1 MSLAERA
8 RRTLSQ
14 HAVETEFT
22 TALLMEY
29 SQHFLL
35 RAAEDEASPRSQI
48 AQRMLRDK
56 PLRYRWQHLHGQLM
70 HGVVVPPP
78 AQRAVELRKVALLTL
93 HRKAPFEYL
102 RDRRVI
108 GQARRQLVST
118 LFGAQDYVRC
128 LVREHTAFLNSACSF
143 LCINA
148 LCGEVLGDAAFS
160 QALSHYES
168 AYTEYFQAYGDSLLA
183 QQRGEVAP
191 AESLLPYLRY
201 QLKLIREH
209 MLAGNPQQSDFTAL
223 QALYEPSGDTRV
235 RPVISG
241 D

>member
-1 MSLAERA
+1 MSRAERVH
-8 RRTLSQ
+8 RRLSQ
-14 HAVETEFT
+14 HAVEAEFT

-29 SQHFLL
+29 SQHFLM
-35 RAAEDEASPRSQI
+35 RAAEDTASPRSQL

-78 AQRAVELRKVALLTL
+78 EQRAIELRKVAFLTL

-102 RDRRVI
+102 RDRRVL
-108 GQARRQLVST
+108 GQARRQLVSA
-118 LFGAQDYVRC
+118 LFGEHDYVRC

-143 LCINA
+143 LCTDA

-160 QALSHYES
+160 QALAHYQS

-183 QQRGEVAP
+183 QQRGELGQ

-209 MLAGNPQQSDFTAL
+209 MLAGRPQDSDFTAL
-223 QALYEPSGDTRV
+223 QALYQASGDTHV
-235 RPVISG
+235 LPAISKP
-241 D
+241 